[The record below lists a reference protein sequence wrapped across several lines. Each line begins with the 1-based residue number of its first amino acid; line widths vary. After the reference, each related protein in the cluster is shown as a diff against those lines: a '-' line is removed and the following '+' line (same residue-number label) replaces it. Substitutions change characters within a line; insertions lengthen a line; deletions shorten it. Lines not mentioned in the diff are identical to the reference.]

1 MFSTSLRSTM
11 CGYVDLEFLGKEI
24 NLVGWIK
31 RVRDHGN
38 IVFIDLGDRSG
49 IVQVFTD
56 RKELMPLVKGLR
68 SEDVVQI
75 KGVVK
80 KRPDNMVNSDMK
92 TGEIEIDLKEVKIMN
107 RSEVLPFVLDDDIK
121 VGEELRLKYR
131 YLDLRRGCMNETI
144 ILRSEIIITIR
155 NFLFEEG
162 FVEIE
167 TPIMSKSTPEGAR
180 DYLVPS
186 RINKGKFYALVQS
199 PQIYKQLL
207 MVAGFDRYFQIA
219 RCFRDED
226 QRADRQPEFTQL
238 DIEMSF
244 VERDDILS
252 LVENLMRRIFKEIFK
267 TELPIPF
274 KRLTYDEVLEMY
286 GSDKPDLRFDLKIK
300 DYSEIVKK
308 TDFKVF
314 NDSEYTGGILFENE
328 LTRKEIDVLN
338 DFIKSTGGSGITYL
352 KLEGSTMSGPVAKYF
367 KENLFNVT
375 KGIILFISGKKKRTL
390 EYLGMLRK
398 KLASMKKLYDEN
410 EFNFLWVVD
419 FPLFEYDEEEKR
431 YVTCHHMFTMP
442 KKEHLDIISK
452 EPLKAKADTYDLVC
466 NGVELAS
473 GSIRIHDRNIQ
484 KEIMKII
491 GMSESELEEK
501 FGFLLEAFKYGAP
514 PHGGIAPGI
523 DRLVSLLLKKE
534 NIRDVI
540 AFPKTLNGIG
550 LMENTPDYVSE
561 KQLKELGIKV
571 VDDEKN

>member
-144 ILRSEIIITIR
+144 ILRSEIIKTIR

-491 GMSESELEEK
+491 GMSESELEAK

>member
-1 MFSTSLRSTM
+1 M

>member
-1 MFSTSLRSTM
+1 MFSTSLRNTM

-144 ILRSEIIITIR
+144 ILRSEIIKTIR

-491 GMSESELEEK
+491 GMSESELEAK